1 MASIGQFYFRHAL
14 TALTRVMPKDGRKH
28 QYRLVGYYA
37 DHGKCLDDTVSALEQ
52 DSSFIQVR
60 FLLYL
65 HISVQRK
72 SSHISSGHEIK
83 GCKYLKNQKTTSKML
98 RINISRSV
106 VAAAV

>member
-60 FLLYL
+60 FLLYTFLSKEIL
-65 HISVQRK
+65 HTSVQVMK
-72 SSHISSGHEIK
+72 SK
-83 GCKYLKNQKTTSKML
+83 ACKYLKNQKTTSKML